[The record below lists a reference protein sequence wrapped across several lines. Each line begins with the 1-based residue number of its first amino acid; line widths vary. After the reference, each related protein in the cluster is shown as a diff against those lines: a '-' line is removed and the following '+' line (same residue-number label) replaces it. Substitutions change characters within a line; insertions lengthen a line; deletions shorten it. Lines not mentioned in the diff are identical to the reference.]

1 VIDALATHYAK
12 ALADVVFEPNSG
24 ISPQDAVAQLQSAEE
39 VTTGSKDLQLALLS
53 PAVPKPRKIT
63 VMSKI
68 ADDLGLNRVIRNF
81 LLVLT
86 THRRILQLK
95 DIRLEFENEVD
106 QRLGWLRA
114 EITSAHELTGAQ
126 REEVER
132 ALGTKL
138 GKFIRADYK
147 IDPAL
152 LGGIRAH
159 VGSREYDASL
169 AGRLTGLRQQLLGTV
184 RG

>member
-1 VIDALATHYAK
+1 
-12 ALADVVFEPNSG
+12 
-24 ISPQDAVAQLQSAEE
+24 
-39 VTTGSKDLQLALLS
+39 
-53 PAVPKPRKIT
+53 
-63 VMSKI
+63 
-68 ADDLGLNRVIRNF
+68 
-81 LLVLT
+81 
-86 THRRILQLK
+86 LK